1 MMSVESPISVGLIS
15 RLPNAEVHTAAFLVL
30 MGLALWIE
38 SPVID
43 LLATSTTL
51 ASNSENTRRL
61 TRFALTLMAWVTVAH
76 AAVALTP
83 LYGVV
88 TLGILRLPPEVAEAG
103 KGAFAIMIPWSGL
116 IGWRRFLQGLMI
128 RRHETRLIGVGTM
141 IRVTT
146 MFGTGTAMYIVG
158 RSAEFDVNSVN
169 LVAVSLIAS
178 VASEALFIH
187 FAARRA
193 FREAL
198 VTPGVRDAE
207 PLTLR
212 RLAKFHFPLTV
223 TTLVNLTA
231 IPIVSAAL
239 AFSPDAVLALA
250 GWQVALALLSPLRTV
265 VFALP
270 EVVITLL
277 REANAYRALQRFCF
291 AVGAAMT
298 LVGFA
303 FAGLGLDRR
312 YFIDVLGT
320 SPAVADVA
328 HIAVIAGAAM
338 PILSAMQCFLRG
350 VLTYRHVTVARL
362 TAVVIGIV
370 VLIAS
375 LVAGV
380 AFRTPGAVLAPIAVM
395 LSLGAEYVA
404 LALMARS
411 RGGDGGAERIR
422 TAE

>member
-51 ASNSENTRRL
+51 ASSPENTRRL
-61 TRFALTLMAWVTVAH
+61 TRFALVLIAWVTVAH

-83 LYGVV
+83 LYGLV
-88 TLGILRLPPEVAEAG
+88 TLSILRLPPEVAEAG
-103 KGAFAIMIPWSGL
+103 RVAFAIMIPWSGL
-116 IGWRRFLQGLMI
+116 IGWRRFLQGMMI

-141 IRVTT
+141 IRVST
-146 MFGTGTAMYIVG
+146 MFGTGTLLFLTG
-158 RSAEFDVNSVN
+158 RHSYLGEHSVE
-169 LVAVSLIAS
+169 LVAISLIAS

-187 FAARRA
+187 FAGRRA
-193 FREAL
+193 FRSAL
-198 VTPGVRDAE
+198 ATPI
-207 PLTLR
+207 PKHSPSLNLR
-212 RLAKFHFPLTV
+212 RLAKFHFPLTI
-223 TTLVNLTA
+223 TTMVNLTA

-239 AFSPDAVLALA
+239 AYSPDAVLALA

-270 EVVITLL
+270 EVVITLM
-277 REANAYRALQRFCF
+277 REEGAYRRLQRFCLG
-291 AVGAAMT
+291 VGLTMT
-298 LVGFA
+298 GIGFGFA
-303 FAGLGLDRR
+303 ALGLDRR

-328 HIAVIAGAAM
+328 HVAVLAGAAM

-350 VLTYRHVTVARL
+350 VLTFRHVTVARL
-362 TAVVIGIV
+362 TAVVVGIV
-370 VLIAS
+370 VLIGA
-375 LVAGV
+375 LIVGV
-380 AFRTPGAVLAPIAVM
+380 MLRSPGAVLAPLAVM
-395 LSLGAEYVA
+395 ASLGAEYVA
-404 LALMARS
+404 LVLMAR
-411 RGGDGGAERIR
+411 RNEGDGGAERIR